1 MPRFMAIADTRRR
14 ESLQTMHELSIAL
27 SLLDAIG
34 DELPKL
40 GDVRVLA
47 ARVRVGALSG
57 VAPDALSFAFDVA
70 SESSP
75 IAGAQLAIE
84 QTSGSELELVGLEV
98 ADVDPEDR

>member
-1 MPRFMAIADTRRR
+1 MPNVDTRRR
-14 ESLQTMHELSIAL
+14 DSLQTMHELSIAL
-27 SLLDAIG
+27 SLLDTIA

-57 VAPDALSFAFDVA
+57 VAADALSFAFDVA

-75 IAGAQLAIE
+75 IAGATLAIE
-84 QTSGSELELVGLEV
+84 RTNGTELELVGLEV
-98 ADVDPEDR
+98 ADVEPADR